1 MPVGE
6 AARFAAVPSRDP
18 HLRATERANNSAR
31 LVLRGIA
38 LNAVLAAVKF
48 AGGVFGHTY
57 ALIADAAESM
67 LDILSSTLVW
77 AGFRVAA
84 QPPDANH
91 PYGHGKAEPLAG
103 LAVSLF
109 IFLMAGWVA
118 SHAVREIITP
128 HQGPAWWTLVVLA
141 GVIVVKTWFS
151 RRMGMAGEEV
161 GSTALGIEALHHW
174 SDALTSGAAFVGI
187 CIALWGGKGWETAD
201 DWAALFACVIIA
213 FNGFGMFTKALGDVM
228 DTAAPKNFENEVRA
242 LALAVPGVQALDKVR
257 MRKSGL
263 SHLVDIQVRVDGNL
277 TVREGHDIAH
287 AVKDVLIASSTRGI
301 SDVTVHIEPARPD
314 TRLLKALG
322 DLPADVNSHNAAD
335 TAQHK

>member
-1 MPVGE
+1 MNPRD
-6 AARFAAVPSRDP
+6 AQAVLSQ
-18 HLRATERANNSAR
+18 RANDSAQ
-31 LVLRGIA
+31 LVLRGIL
-38 LNAVLAAVKF
+38 LNVVLAAMKF

-84 QPPDANH
+84 RPPDANH

-103 LAVSLF
+103 LAVAMF

-118 SHAVREIITP
+118 SNAVHEIITP
-128 HQGPAWWTLVVLA
+128 HEGPAWWTLVVLA
-141 GVIVVKTWFS
+141 GVIVAKVWFS
-151 RRMGMAGEEV
+151 RRMGTAGAEV

-174 SDALTSGAAFVGI
+174 SDAMTSAAAFIGI
-187 CIALWGGKGWETAD
+187 AIALWGGKGWETAD

-242 LALAVPGVQALDKVR
+242 IALAVPGVRALDKVR

-263 SHLVDIQVRVDGNL
+263 SHLVDIQVRVDGSL
-277 TVREGHDIAH
+277 TVREGHEIAH
-287 AVKDVLIASSTRGI
+287 AVKDALISTSSRGI
-301 SDVTVHIEPARPD
+301 SDVTVHIEPAL
-314 TRLLKALG
+314 T
-322 DLPADVNSHNAAD
+322 
-335 TAQHK
+335 